1 MPFPEYLSE
10 ADRRECIANLRA
22 FVEADKK
29 VQQRRL
35 TTGISSTVSST
46 VTPTHTTGKRSPARK
61 PPIRQAHFLN
71 NNEE

>member
-1 MPFPEYLSE
+1 MPFPEHLSE

-35 TTGISSTVSST
+35 TTGISSTVT
-46 VTPTHTTGKRSPARK
+46 HTTPTHTTGKRSPARK

-71 NNEE
+71 NNKE